1 MTMINADGY
10 DVIIEK
16 CHVEISVATQ
26 CWCWLTTL
34 NSWELLCMC
43 CENSDVEGCFSFRLV
58 TINNDQYSLFPI
70 KGVFKNI
77 RVWLA
82 CSTDIVGPGDIH
94 NIFSDI
100 LVHSLSLDMERVPEQ
115 FAAEIIANR

>member
-16 CHVEISVATQ
+16 CHVEISVATL
-26 CWCWLTTL
+26 CCCWLTTP

-43 CENSDVEGCFSFRLV
+43 CENSDVEGSLSNLRV

-70 KGVFKNI
+70 KGVFENI

-94 NIFSDI
+94 SIFPDI

>member
-1 MTMINADGY
+1 MINEDGY
-10 DVIIEK
+10 DFIIET
-16 CHVEISVATQ
+16 CHVEILVATQ
-26 CWCWLTTL
+26 CCCWLTTL
-34 NSWELLCMC
+34 NSWELFCMC
-43 CENSDVEGCFSFRLV
+43 CENSDVEESFSYRLV

-70 KGVFKNI
+70 KGVFENI

-94 NIFSDI
+94 SIFPDI

-115 FAAEIIANR
+115 FTAEIIAYR